1 MKNNS
6 INPKTVRVSNISF
19 VSKAVDYIYT
29 VQEKIGHHKNI
40 NDIVNRVLISTLI
53 PVLMERR

>member
-19 VSKAVDYIYT
+19 VSKAVDYIYIQFKKKLVT
-29 VQEKIGHHKNI
+29 IKI
-40 NDIVNRVLISTLI
+40 
-53 PVLMERR
+53 